1 MRNDMMFQIVMDA
14 NSTSEQGVQDD
25 GKGYNEVLIRL
36 SAEDEMRIKGVKE
49 NLLFRNTVIR
59 QIHECTNI
67 QKYSEKGNVKGMN
80 KGIKI
85 RNIKHKRTQK
95 K

>member
-1 MRNDMMFQIVMDA
+1 MI
-14 NSTSEQGVQDD
+14 
-25 GKGYNEVLIRL
+25 L
-36 SAEDEMRIKGVKE
+36 
-49 NLLFRNTVIR
+49 

-67 QKYSEKGNVKGMN
+67 RKYSEKGNVKGMN

-95 K
+95 KMKETRKEKEIIVNEKGMVKGKTRHLLISENGGRE